1 MELASGLFL
10 LARSDLRGTEETV
23 IVSQIRDNKLT
34 AYICLAGAVL
44 GFSSV
49 PLFIKHFSA
58 SLDAWTVNAVRYSTA
73 SAILAPVAL
82 VIYARNRESSRGVW
96 LAALAPTIPNI
107 IGQIGWA
114 LTPYYN
120 DASVIAFVIRSSF
133 LFTILFGL
141 AFLPSERALA
151 RVPAFWLGAGV
162 CTCGIIVMY
171 AATLFTQQGTS
182 LFGIGLIVAT
192 SMMWGLYGVSVRVFL
207 RGYPGR
213 LGFGVVALYTT
224 FGLLIAACV
233 RPVVVPAPSGL
244 ATLSTPDWFLL
255 LLSGIIGIAISH
267 VLMYKAIHIIGP
279 ITASGMQ
286 LVSPFLTSL
295 GAALI
300 LHERMG
306 ATQWLGGV
314 LLIVGLLTLVLAKS
328 RAAPGDASCTLHED
342 SLLPVDCD

>member
-1 MELASGLFL
+1 MRNVREDRF
-10 LARSDLRGTEETV
+10 
-23 IVSQIRDNKLT
+23 T
-34 AYICLAGAVL
+34 AYICLAGAIL

-73 SAILAPVAL
+73 SVILAPVAL
-82 VIYARNRESSRGVW
+82 VIYARNRESSRGIW
-96 LAALAPTIPNI
+96 LAALVPTVPNL

-151 RVPAFWLGAGV
+151 RVPAFWLGAAICG
-162 CTCGIIVMY
+162 CGIIVMY
-171 AATLFTQQGTS
+171 AATLFTQQGSS

-192 SMMWGLYGVSVRVFL
+192 AMMWGMYGVSVRMFL

-213 LGFGVVALYTT
+213 LGFGVVAVYTT

-233 RPVVVPAPSGL
+233 RAVIVSEPSGL
-244 ATLSTPDWFLL
+244 ATLSMPDWFLL
-255 LLSGIIGIAISH
+255 LLSGLIGIAISH
-267 VLMYKAIHIIGP
+267 VLVYKAIHILGP
-279 ITASGMQ
+279 ITASGVQ
-286 LVSPFLTSL
+286 LVSPFLTAM

-300 LHERMG
+300 LHEKMG
-306 ATQWLGGV
+306 SLQWLGGV
-314 LLIVGLLTLVLAKS
+314 LLIAGLLTLVLARS
-328 RAAPGDASCTLHED
+328 RAVLGGDTCATCED
-342 SLLPVDCD
+342 SVLPVDCD